1 RQGVPLRD
9 LRARAHHQG
18 LLRPGLHHEAG
29 RRDPQVGRHP
39 HRGHRDRRD
48 RLRRLRTRTRE
59 PARLQP
65 DQDRL
70 RAQEVSTDM
79 TKPVQPLVIDHIGF
93 LVENLEEAIERW
105 SIATGYTFSPIARYR
120 TQSWIDDS
128 NPEPHWHDA
137 RISFSKEGSPA
148 IELMEFHGEGT
159 HSAKEGEGFHHIAF
173 MNVTDIEER
182 KEQMAQ
188 LGFSNNG

>member
-1 RQGVPLRD
+1 MTE
-9 LRARAHHQG
+9 
-18 LLRPGLHHEAG
+18 RP
-29 RRDPQVGRHP
+29 
-39 HRGHRDRRD
+39 
-48 RLRRLRTRTRE
+48 T
-59 PARLQP
+59 
-65 DQDRL
+65 
-70 RAQEVSTDM
+70 
-79 TKPVQPLVIDHIGF
+79 PLVIDHIGF

-105 SIATGYTFSPIARYR
+105 SVATGYTFSPIARYR
-120 TQSWIDDS
+120 TQTWTDSS

-182 KEQMAQ
+182 KAQ
-188 LGFSNNG
+188 LSALGFSHNGQAIDEEGNVILWFTDKTDLNNVRLEYVSADPQPIVDDSGAPLAPDENGKPNLWAER